1 VIRREKE
8 NRMLEDLKKEVCQ
21 ANLDLVKHNLVIL
34 TWGNVSAIDR
44 DKNLVV
50 IKPSGVAYSD
60 LTPEKMT
67 VVDLDGNIV
76 EGDLN
81 PSSDTPTHLILYKAF
96 SEAGGITHTHS
107 PKATSYAQSCRP
119 IPCYGTTHADHFYG
133 DVPVTRILTEN
144 EVTADYEKNT
154 GNVIVERFEDL
165 NPMDFPA
172 VLVANHGPFTWGK
185 SAAESV
191 KNSVALEMI
200 AQMALDT
207 ELLNK
212 DISAVNSYILDKH
225 FCRKHGP
232 DAYYGQS

>member
-1 VIRREKE
+1 
-8 NRMLEDLKKEVCQ
+8 MLEDLKKEVCQ